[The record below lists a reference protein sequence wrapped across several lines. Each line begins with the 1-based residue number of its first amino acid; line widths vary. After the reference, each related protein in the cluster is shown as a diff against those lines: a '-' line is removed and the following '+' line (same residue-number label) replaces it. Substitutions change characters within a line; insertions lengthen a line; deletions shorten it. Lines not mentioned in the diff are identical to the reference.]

1 MADDNKKELLNI
13 LKINKDNGKSFNTG
27 FTSLNKSIVSSI
39 KTNIS
44 VGKAIT
50 SALGSLGTSMG
61 YMSKEMS
68 KGFIGM
74 VDAEKKALS
83 YQKTSDTGDKLDE
96 GEKLREPKKKSFLSD
111 LPKGKDLI
119 DPKKWGMFAKSFVF
133 ALFGMLKGLLVSIL
147 LPLAMGLMT
156 GYYKTLAKVFSPI
169 VRGIKNLFGRI
180 GKSLLGLGKILGKL
194 GLKGLIAA
202 GDVIRDAAKALTD
215 TISKKFG
222 AIIKNMK
229 NFFALKI
236 WDMKFAF
243 ENSKVGMFFKRIKA
257 WFSSKI
263 FDMNFRWAAW
273 LDDFGKSPVGKF
285 INRIKSFFS
294 LSIFG
299 NVDDIAKG
307 VPGSLGESK
316 IGQFLAKVKGFFNLP
331 FFTKAADMFKI
342 GFSFAETGIGK
353 LITKIKGFLGI
364 GVDAAKFG
372 GGILG
377 DLGDMGKGLAN
388 SSVGKFFTKI
398 KNFFGMGKEPGPFT
412 NLIKT
417 FQKVFAFELP
427 PGIAKTMGAIGK
439 VFGKVFAVFG
449 IFMGIYE
456 AVKAFTGTE
465 GTVGEKIVAA
475 LKAFIDEVI
484 FGLPNF
490 LIEMVGK
497 GVSALLDFLGFGD
510 ASKAVADATKDF
522 SIMDLI
528 SDNIGKFWTWI
539 KGFFSDLF
547 NFEGLSLDALIP
559 SFDFD
564 IGNPLKLVG
573 EKLAAVFKGF
583 ADFTRGTFGAGWFT
597 ELMDGAGDKVA
608 AWGGDDGGKVKKR
621 SGGIIQQVT
630 GEQVPAILHA
640 NEIVLA
646 ESSAKL
652 FLQAAQMFADPKYTN
667 AMKDMVKANANI
679 KTQTTD
685 AIMQAGAQG
694 GGDGGTAQMM
704 AALMQQTSTISQ
716 TMAQIPGAVQEGASS
731 GAFTGTQSSGFS
743 KLSNPHEQ
751 SKK

>member
-68 KGFIGM
+68 KGFVGM
-74 VDAEKKALS
+74 VDAEKKALA
-83 YQKTSDTGDKLDE
+83 YEKTSDTGDKLDE

-222 AIIKNMK
+222 AIIKTMK

-243 ENSKVGMFFKRIKA
+243 ETKVGMFFKRIKA

-263 FDMNFRWAAW
+263 FDMNPRWAAW

-316 IGQFLAKVKGFFNLP
+316 IGQFLAKVKGFFKLP

-353 LITKIKGFLGI
+353 LITKIKGFLGV

-398 KNFFGMGKEPGPFT
+398 KNFFGMGTEPGPFT
-412 NLIKT
+412 KLITT

-497 GVSALLDFLGFGD
+497 GISALLDFLGFGD

-547 NFEGLSLDALIP
+547 TFEGLSLDSLLP

-564 IGNPLKLVG
+564 IGNPLKIVG
-573 EKLAAVFKGF
+573 EKLQSLFNW
-583 ADFTRGTFGAGWFT
+583 GA
-597 ELMDGAGDKVA
+597 DKVKDWRFVGEDMA
-608 AWGGDDGGKVKKR
+608 NFFRDMGTTVGGWGGTSAR
-621 SGGIIQQVT
+621 SGGLIQQVT
-630 GEQVPAILHA
+630 GDHVPAILHA
-640 NEIVLA
+640 NEVVLA

-667 AMKDMVKANANI
+667 AMKDMVSANANI